1 MGKGEKTAQ
10 HLTYQIAITPTAIKM
25 LKGISDR
32 RIRAKISDV
41 IDRLSSDPD
50 KQGKPL
56 TGELSGFR
64 SIRAVGQRYRII
76 YKIQEEQIIVV
87 VVAAGIRKE
96 GHRGDIYAL
105 AKKLIRLRLLE
116 P

>member
-1 MGKGEKTAQ
+1 MGKGEEADQ
-10 HLTYQIAITPTAIKM
+10 HLTYQIVVTPTALKM

-41 IDRLSSDPD
+41 IDRLSTDPD

-64 SIRAVGQRYRII
+64 SIRAVGKRFRII
-76 YKIQEEQIIVV
+76 YKIQKERIVVV

-96 GHRGDIYAL
+96 GHREDIYAL